1 MISYELHEFDP
12 AKIMTGEINPDKIEP
27 IKFPPFEKD
36 SKGMT
41 VIDKNQDVSSK
52 RILVNLNTQ
61 KTSQTKFNQVID
73 VEFAEF
79 TRKDSGAPINF
90 LQAKIDALETER
102 QTLLSS
108 KQTDAQKIKS
118 LNDRIAQLLEQMKTM
133 IQNPGTPTVN
143 AEPESN
149 KVSNILRFNKSL
161 ISRKIENGIPAD
173 RLLSKNKKYI
183 AVMQDDRNFVV
194 YKGEFDIYGQAIKDI
209 PYEADWASNTYRSS
223 TEPWYLLVYEY
234 GLGINLVDNG
244 TDDTFAWVKEISI
257 IKDKT
262 VKSALSDTGTL
273 LLTDEGKLVL
283 TNYGMKVWANK

>member
-12 AKIMTGEINPDKIEP
+12 AKIMTGEINPDKIVP

-41 VIDKNQDVSSK
+41 IIDKNQDVSSK

-102 QTLLSS
+102 QKLLSS
-108 KQTDAQKIKS
+108 KQTDAQKIKG

-161 ISRKIENGIPAD
+161 ISGKIENGIPLD

-194 YKGEFDIYGQAIKDI
+194 YKGEFDIFGQPIKDI
-209 PYEADWASNTYRSS
+209 PYESDWASNTYRPPAN
-223 TEPWYLLVYEY
+223 TWYLLVYEY
-234 GLGINLVDNG
+234 GLGINLVEGATDN
-244 TDDTFAWVKEISI
+244 TFAWVKQTE
-257 IKDKT
+257 KT
-262 VKSALSDTGTL
+262 EDGTL

-283 TNYGMKVWANK
+283 TNYGRKVWSNK

>member
-12 AKIMTGEINPDKIEP
+12 AKIMTGEINPDKIVP

-41 VIDKNQDVSSK
+41 IIDKNQDVSSK

-102 QTLLSS
+102 QKLLSS
-108 KQTDAQKIKS
+108 KQTDAQKIKG

-161 ISRKIENGIPAD
+161 ISGKIEN
-173 RLLSKNKKYI
+173 K
-183 AVMQDDRNFVV
+183 F
-194 YKGEFDIYGQAIKDI
+194 AI
-209 PYEADWASNTYRSS
+209 T
-223 TEPWYLLVYEY
+223 
-234 GLGINLVDNG
+234 
-244 TDDTFAWVKEISI
+244 
-257 IKDKT
+257 
-262 VKSALSDTGTL
+262 
-273 LLTDEGKLVL
+273 
-283 TNYGMKVWANK
+283 

>member
-108 KQTDAQKIKS
+108 KQTDAQKIKA

-149 KVSNILRFNKSL
+149 KVSNILRFNKRL

-209 PYEADWASNTYRSS
+209 PYEADWASNTYSPTTNTR
-223 TEPWYLLVYEY
+223 YLLVYGY

-244 TDDTFAWVKEISI
+244 TEDTFAWVKQIGT
-257 IKDKT
+257 KDNPGI
-262 VKSALSDTGTL
+262 SDTGTL
-273 LLTDEGKLVL
+273 LLTDESKLVL
-283 TNYGMKVWANK
+283 TNYGMKVWSNK